1 MKKDRKEKKKQ
12 ELNNYRESILDK
24 CCCLY
29 IINQDVIFSSIH
41 NQELYFLLIHLDAAL
56 GKSHEVR
63 GTFKIT
69 SGVTYNPNLQ
79 DRLSADFKVLAFD
92 LQQMVGVCLSTAGLK
107 SHNQFY

>member
-1 MKKDRKEKKKQ
+1 MKKRTAKKKQ
-12 ELNNYRESILDK
+12 ELNNYWGSIINEYRF
-24 CCCLY
+24 LY
-29 IINQDVIFSSIH
+29 IINQDAIFSAIN
-41 NQELYFLLIHLDAAL
+41 NQELCFLLIHLDADL

-79 DRLSADFKVLAFD
+79 DRLSVDFKVLAFD
-92 LQQMVGVCLSTAGLK
+92 LQQMVGGCLSTAGLK